1 MSAVVERVGDQP
13 VLTEPRSDVIVAAG
27 VFAQPVR
34 EDDYRA
40 RCDVGSPDVVDD
52 AHTAHAVEAPFGTG
66 GCHQG
71 QRRPNPPARPRSRRR
86 VGRLSDA
93 VRKLARV
100 SLLAEDPTE
109 DTAREGDANFS
120 ASAEPYR
127 RELLA
132 HCYRMTG
139 SLHDAEDLVQETF
152 LRAWKAYDRFEGK
165 SSVRTWLHRIATNT
179 CLTALEGRQRRPLPT
194 GLGAPSSDPTA
205 ELVERTEVPWLEPL
219 PDVSDD
225 PADPS
230 DPSVI
235 VSTRESVRLAFVAAL
250 QHLSPRQRAVLVL
263 REVLQWKAAEVAE
276 AIGAS
281 TAAVNSLLQRA
292 RSQLEAAGPS
302 SEDQLTEP
310 DSADAQDRLSD
321 YIAAFEA
328 YDIDR
333 LAELFTR
340 EAIWEM
346 PPFVGWYQGPQA
358 IATLIHQQCPAQAPG
373 DMRLIPL
380 TANGQPAAAMYMRDG
395 EKHLPFQL
403 HVLDMRAD
411 GVSHVVAFLDTTLF
425 AKFGLPAH
433 L

>member
-1 MSAVVERVGDQP
+1 M
-13 VLTEPRSDVIVAAG
+13 
-27 VFAQPVR
+27 
-34 EDDYRA
+34 
-40 RCDVGSPDVVDD
+40 
-52 AHTAHAVEAPFGTG
+52 
-66 GCHQG
+66 
-71 QRRPNPPARPRSRRR
+71 
-86 VGRLSDA
+86 SDA

-100 SLLAEDPTE
+100 SVLAEDFAG
-109 DTAREGDANFS
+109 DDDANFS
-120 ASAEPYR
+120 AAAEPYR

-179 CLTALEGRQRRPLPT
+179 CLTALEGRARRPLPT
-194 GLGAPSSDPTA
+194 GLGAPSSDPTG
-205 ELVERTEVPWLEPL
+205 ELIERTEVPWLEPL
-219 PDVSDD
+219 PDSGDA
-225 PADPS
+225 PADPLT
-230 DPSVI
+230 I

-250 QHLSPRQRAVLVL
+250 QHLSPRQRAVLLL
-263 REVLQWKAAEVAE
+263 RDVLQWKAAEVAN

-292 RSQLEAAGPS
+292 RSQLEAAAPS
-302 SEDQLTEP
+302 SEDRLAAP
-310 DSADAQDRLSD
+310 DSADAQDRLTR

-333 LAELFTR
+333 LAELFTS

-358 IATLIHQQCPAQAPG
+358 IAALIHQQCPAESPG

-380 TANGQPAAAMYMRDG
+380 TANGQPAAAMYMRAG
-395 EKHLPFQL
+395 EQHLPFQL

-411 GVSHVVAFLDTTLF
+411 GVSRVVAFLDTTLF
-425 AKFGLPAH
+425 AKFGLPER